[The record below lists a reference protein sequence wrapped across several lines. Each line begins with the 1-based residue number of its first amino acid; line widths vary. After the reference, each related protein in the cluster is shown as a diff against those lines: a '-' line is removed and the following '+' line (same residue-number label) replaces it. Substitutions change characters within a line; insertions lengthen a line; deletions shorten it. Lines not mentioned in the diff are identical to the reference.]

1 MSPFIRLSCTWVPWP
16 ESWRPNYLS
25 PWCIRRWGIIFTIL
39 HSSILGVFIPCWCCW
54 YFQPEP
60 EPERKNSLSEKKSS
74 SPNHNGEAADAES
87 GHVPSELTLGSW
99 HVLTHFAQ
107 LVDTP
112 LFSWHQPDPAG
123 HWRHGLQHQH
133 LRRQWRRSHIWGRIW
148 MEMENESNW
157 YLVSESKA
165 ID

>member
-87 GHVPSELTLGSW
+87 GHVPSELTLESR
-99 HVLTHFAQ
+99 HILLNSLTLLFS
-107 LVDTP
+107 VDTN
-112 LFSWHQPDPAG
+112 LIQLDTDDMASNTNTYADNDDDLIFEVG
-123 HWRHGLQHQH
+123 CEWRTNVIGT
-133 LRRQWRRSHIWGRIW
+133 
-148 MEMENESNW
+148 
-157 YLVSESKA
+157 
-165 ID
+165 